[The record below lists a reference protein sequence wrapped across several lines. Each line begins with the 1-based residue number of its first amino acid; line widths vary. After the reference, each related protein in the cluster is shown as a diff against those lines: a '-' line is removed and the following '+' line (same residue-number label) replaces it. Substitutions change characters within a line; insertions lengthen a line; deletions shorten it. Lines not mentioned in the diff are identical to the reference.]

1 MKTGIVDDSGFMR
14 LVLKKI
20 VSNNDNLE
28 YIWDASDGQEAIEKN
43 FSNPADI
50 IISDMEMPNMDGLD
64 LIKTLRDKNQ
74 NVECIIVSGQH
85 ESGAP
90 KIIEAIRLGAVGF
103 V

>member
-28 YIWDASDGQEAIEKN
+28 YIWDASDGQEANEKN

-50 IISDMEMPNMDGLD
+50 IISDM
-64 LIKTLRDKNQ
+64 
-74 NVECIIVSGQH
+74 
-85 ESGAP
+85 
-90 KIIEAIRLGAVGF
+90 
-103 V
+103 

>member
-64 LIKTLRDKNQ
+64 LIKTLRDKNWTA
-74 NVECIIVSGQH
+74 II
-85 ESGAP
+85 
-90 KIIEAIRLGAVGF
+90 
-103 V
+103 